1 MGVLEL
7 LTGALL
13 LVYFTT
19 TVTPW
24 LHGESFKAYP
34 TRGRIPEAT
43 PTPECIDT
51 ITCGSAKFVAKCVTC
66 RPEYFYCP
74 TPGGPPIVEECSS
87 GLVFNPDPN
96 YPKCILKSNCPYHPP
111 WTLPTT
117 APPPT
122 TTTTPTTP
130 PATTTTAAV
139 TTAAPTTAAGS
150 TTAGGNATTPGTG
163 PTSAPPTTTAGPSTT
178 TAAPATTTTAP
189 ATTTAAPT
197 PTPECVDSL
206 TCPASGFF
214 AQCVTCQPTFFQ
226 CTAAGTAGVL
236 RQCSSGLVFNTD
248 PAYPKCVLA
257 SNCPYHPQF

>member
-24 LHGESFKAYP
+24 LHHGESFKAYP

-111 WTLPTT
+111 GLFQPLRHHPPRQQPQPLLPRNHYN
-117 APPPT
+117 
-122 TTTTPTTP
+122 
-130 PATTTTAAV
+130 
-139 TTAAPTTAAGS
+139 S
-150 TTAGGNATTPGTG
+150 CCHN
-163 PTSAPPTTTAGPSTT
+163 
-178 TAAPATTTTAP
+178 
-189 ATTTAAPT
+189 
-197 PTPECVDSL
+197 C
-206 TCPASGFF
+206 
-214 AQCVTCQPTFFQ
+214 
-226 CTAAGTAGVL
+226 
-236 RQCSSGLVFNTD
+236 
-248 PAYPKCVLA
+248 
-257 SNCPYHPQF
+257 CPYDSSW